1 MRRKLSIFVLLVGV
15 AIFMVCLVMGFVSSR
30 MVATSSPV
38 VQTNETTLSNS
49 EPRPEDLP
57 PVEITT
63 RQLLLAFHNDFDA
76 AKKEYPEGRRVVIT
90 GPLWQTH
97 MPRVEDVQRAEMRM
111 VQGKW
116 SPLDGPPLPKAA
128 LWLGPAGVAPPGAP
142 AILPA
147 TEMDADDEL
156 SRPGVIGEARQSS
169 DENGNPAWFGQSLG
183 YFYIWNFGE
192 SLTLNCRIYSAHRL
206 PPEKTVEVLGV
217 ERTVK
222 RLVDISIG
230 LDDCVL
236 MRRGSDEPTRTA
248 VPDDVDKTAQESSST
263 TTSTNQTT
271 PGSASQQQPAPSEP
285 TSTKAPDITFQ
296 STDRQQFKLRRYQHR
311 PAELQLVRPNSK
323 LLGYWER
330 RHL

>member
-1 MRRKLSIFVLLVGV
+1 
-15 AIFMVCLVMGFVSSR
+15 
-30 MVATSSPV
+30 
-38 VQTNETTLSNS
+38 
-49 EPRPEDLP
+49 
-57 PVEITT
+57 
-63 RQLLLAFHNDFDA
+63 LLLAFHNDFDA

-296 STDRQQFKLRRYQHR
+296 STESPTVQAPPVPTPASRIAIGQTEQQVIGILGTPSSITTGANRIFNYPDFKLVFRDGV
-311 PAELQLVRPNSK
+311 LVQIRK
-323 LLGYWER
+323 D
-330 RHL
+330 